1 MRFQYFLL
9 YLQTNKEINNN
20 VNMEEKKK
28 NLLRSFIDFFDYEEI
43 LDEMD
48 KEDIVEYIEDNP
60 YILND
65 VSDETL
71 LEGVSNP
78 LERYDS
84 DELIEELTDRGYEVK
99 ERGYL
104 ENKNEILDNLGE
116 ICRMLYGKGYIGKK
130 EAKTILSDFLDTW
143 MTNSF

>member
-1 MRFQYFLL
+1 
-9 YLQTNKEINNN
+9 
-20 VNMEEKKK
+20 MEEEKK
-28 NLLRSFIDFFDYEEI
+28 NLLKSFINFFDYEEI
-43 LDEMD
+43 LDEMG

-130 EAKTILSDFLDTW
+130 EAKSILSDFLDTW

>member
-1 MRFQYFLL
+1 
-9 YLQTNKEINNN
+9 
-20 VNMEEKKK
+20 MEEKKK
-28 NLLRSFIDFFDYEEI
+28 NLLKSFIDFFDYEEI

-48 KEDIVEYIEDNP
+48 KEDIVEYIKEDIVEYIEDNP

-65 VSDETL
+65 VSNETL

-130 EAKTILSDFLDTW
+130 EAKSILSDFLDTW

>member
-1 MRFQYFLL
+1 
-9 YLQTNKEINNN
+9 
-20 VNMEEKKK
+20 MEEEKK
-28 NLLRSFIDFFDYEEI
+28 NLLKSFIDFFDYEEI
-43 LDEMD
+43 LDEIG
-48 KEDIVEYIEDNP
+48 KEDIVEYIENNH

-71 LEGVSNP
+71 LDGVSNP
-78 LERYDS
+78 LEQYDS

-130 EAKTILSDFLDTW
+130 EAKSILSDFLDTW

>member
-1 MRFQYFLL
+1 
-9 YLQTNKEINNN
+9 
-20 VNMEEKKK
+20 MEEEKK
-28 NLLRSFIDFFDYEEI
+28 NLLKSFIDFFDYEEI
-43 LDEMD
+43 LDEMG

-65 VSDETL
+65 ISDETL
-71 LEGVSNP
+71 LEGIHDP
-78 LERYDS
+78 LSEFDS
-84 DELIEELTDRGYEVK
+84 DELIEELTCRGYEVK
-99 ERGYL
+99 EKDYL

-130 EAKTILSDFLDTW
+130 EAKSILSDFLDTW

>member
-1 MRFQYFLL
+1 
-9 YLQTNKEINNN
+9 
-20 VNMEEKKK
+20 MEEKKK

-116 ICRMLYGKGYIGKK
+116 ICRMLYVKGYIGKK
-130 EAKTILSDFLDTW
+130 EAKSILSDFLDTW

>member
-1 MRFQYFLL
+1 
-9 YLQTNKEINNN
+9 
-20 VNMEEKKK
+20 MEEKKK
-28 NLLRSFIDFFDYEEI
+28 NLLRSFIDLFDYEEI
-43 LDEMD
+43 LHEMH
-48 KEDIVEYIEDNP
+48 KKDIVKYIEDNP
-60 YILND
+60 YILYN

-78 LERYDS
+78 LEQYDS

-104 ENKNEILDNLGE
+104 ENKNEILDNLGK

-130 EAKTILSDFLDTW
+130 EAKSILSDFLDTW

>member
-1 MRFQYFLL
+1 
-9 YLQTNKEINNN
+9 
-20 VNMEEKKK
+20 MEEEKK
-28 NLLRSFIDFFDYEEI
+28 NLLKSFIDFFDYEEI

-48 KEDIVEYIEDNP
+48 KEDIVEYIKEDIVEYIEDNP

-130 EAKTILSDFLDTW
+130 EAKSILSDFLDTW

>member
-1 MRFQYFLL
+1 
-9 YLQTNKEINNN
+9 
-20 VNMEEKKK
+20 MEEKKK

-116 ICRMLYGKGYIGKK
+116 ICRMLYGKGYI
-130 EAKTILSDFLDTW
+130 LSLIHI
-143 MTNSF
+143 

>member
-1 MRFQYFLL
+1 
-9 YLQTNKEINNN
+9 
-20 VNMEEKKK
+20 MEEKKK

-71 LEGVSNP
+71 LEGVSNR

-104 ENKNEILDNLGE
+104 ENKNEILDNLGA

-130 EAKTILSDFLDTW
+130 EAKSILSDFLDTW

>member
-1 MRFQYFLL
+1 MEE
-9 YLQTNKEINNN
+9 KKK
-20 VNMEEKKK
+20 NMEEKKK
-28 NLLRSFIDFFDYEEI
+28 NLLRSFIDLFDYEEI
-43 LDEMD
+43 LDEMN
-48 KEDIVEYIEDNP
+48 KKDIVEYIEDNP
-60 YILND
+60 YILNYF
-65 VSDETL
+65 SDETL

-130 EAKTILSDFLDTW
+130 EAKSILSDFLDTW

>member
-1 MRFQYFLL
+1 
-9 YLQTNKEINNN
+9 
-20 VNMEEKKK
+20 MEEEKK
-28 NLLRSFIDFFDYEEI
+28 NLLKSFIDFFGYEEI
-43 LDEMD
+43 LDEMN
-48 KEDIVEYIEDNP
+48 KEDIAEYIEDNP

-65 VSDETL
+65 VSDGIL
-71 LEGVSNP
+71 LEGVYDP
-78 LERYDS
+78 LRKFDS

-99 ERGYL
+99 EMDYL

-130 EAKTILSDFLDTW
+130 EAKSILSDFLDTW

>member
-1 MRFQYFLL
+1 
-9 YLQTNKEINNN
+9 
-20 VNMEEKKK
+20 MEEKKK
-28 NLLRSFIDFFDYEEI
+28 NLLKSFIDFFDYEEI

-48 KEDIVEYIEDNP
+48 KEDIVEYIKEDIVEYIEDNP

-130 EAKTILSDFLDTW
+130 EAKSILSDFLDTW

>member
-1 MRFQYFLL
+1 
-9 YLQTNKEINNN
+9 
-20 VNMEEKKK
+20 MEEEKK
-28 NLLRSFIDFFDYEEI
+28 NLLKSFIDFFDYEEI
-43 LDEMD
+43 LDEIG
-48 KEDIVEYIEDNP
+48 KEDIVEYIENNH

-71 LEGVSNP
+71 LDGVSNP
-78 LERYDS
+78 LEQYDS

-99 ERGYL
+99 EKDYL
-104 ENKNEILDNLGE
+104 ETKNEILDNLGE

-130 EAKTILSDFLDTW
+130 EAKSILSNFLDTW

>member
-1 MRFQYFLL
+1 
-9 YLQTNKEINNN
+9 
-20 VNMEEKKK
+20 MEEKKK

-104 ENKNEILDNLGE
+104 ENKSDIL
-116 ICRMLYGKGYIGKK
+116 
-130 EAKTILSDFLDTW
+130 
-143 MTNSF
+143 

>member
-1 MRFQYFLL
+1 
-9 YLQTNKEINNN
+9 
-20 VNMEEKKK
+20 MEEKKK

-130 EAKTILSDFLDTW
+130 EAKSVLSDFLDDQFILIL
-143 MTNSF
+143 NKKKIYPIPV

>member
-1 MRFQYFLL
+1 MEE
-9 YLQTNKEINNN
+9 KKK
-20 VNMEEKKK
+20 NMEEKKK
-28 NLLRSFIDFFDYEEI
+28 NLLRSFIDLFDYEEI

-48 KEDIVEYIEDNP
+48 KKDIVEYIEDNP
-60 YILND
+60 YILNYF
-65 VSDETL
+65 SDETL

-130 EAKTILSDFLDTW
+130 EAKSILSDFLDTW